1 MTVIYAALDQIDRV
15 ILETLR
21 EDGRI
26 SFRDLAERVQLSPN
40 AAAERVRRLRRTGVI
55 TGFTAHIDAEAVGR
69 PLVAMIDIRLRPTVT
84 MAEAEVALRRLPQ
97 LVIAAHVTGRS
108 DYLLHV
114 ACRDRADMDD
124 LITTLNEQVG
134 AVETETRLML
144 RDIRPDRP
152 AL

>member
-1 MTVIYAALDQIDRV
+1 MDHIDRD
-15 ILETLR
+15 ILAILR
-21 EDGRI
+21 VDGRI
-26 SFRDLAERVQLSPN
+26 SFRDLAGRVQLSPN
-40 AAAERVRRLRRTGVI
+40 AAAERVRRLQRAGVI
-55 TGFTAHIDAEAVGR
+55 TGFTAHLDAEAVGR

-84 MAEAEVALRRLPQ
+84 MAEAEAELRKLPQ

-108 DYLLHV
+108 DYVLHV

-124 LITTLNEQVG
+124 LITTLNERVG

-144 RDIRPDRP
+144 RDIRPEQP